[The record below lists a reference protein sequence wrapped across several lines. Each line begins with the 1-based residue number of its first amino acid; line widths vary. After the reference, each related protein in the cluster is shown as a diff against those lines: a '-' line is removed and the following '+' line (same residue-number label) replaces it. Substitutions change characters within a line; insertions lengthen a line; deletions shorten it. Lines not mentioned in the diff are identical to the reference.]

1 MSIIFAKQIINMYT
15 FFRRVMKMDETE
27 KMVREL
33 IEKVRPYIQNDGG
46 DIEIVSVD
54 EGLVYVK
61 MLGAC
66 DGCPLID
73 ITLREGIETMLLENV
88 PGVIGV
94 VLV

>member
-1 MSIIFAKQIINMYT
+1 
-15 FFRRVMKMDETE
+15 MDETE

-33 IEKVRPYIQNDGG
+33 IDKVRPYLQNDGG
-46 DIEIVSVD
+46 DIEILSVED
-54 EGLVYVK
+54 GLVYVK

-66 DGCPLID
+66 DGCHLID
-73 ITLREGIETMLLENV
+73 YTLRDGIETMLLENV

>member
-1 MSIIFAKQIINMYT
+1 VSIIFAKEIINTYT